1 MTLTKADRIE
11 QGLALNSELIQ
22 AERSLR
28 ELARYTRF
36 ELAHLKI
43 IERTL
48 DDQLQAIE
56 QE

>member
-1 MTLTKADRIE
+1 MTLTKADRLE
-11 QGLALNSELIQ
+11 QGLALDTELLE

-28 ELARYTRF
+28 ELAKYTRF
-36 ELAHLKI
+36 EAAHLKL

-56 QE
+56 RE